1 MAQLA
6 QNFNSWIR
14 QHKLFALALP
24 IVILLLVYFISNSI
38 QGMTSLP
45 QDSID
50 NNGYNNTLPN
60 QSNELEIKDP
70 NTYFKESVNDS
81 LDRMRDKGKIKN
93 IVGREKEK
101 DSLEQILED
110 LENFSIDE
118 NKIADV
124 SSNNNEVN
132 VTPTNQYLSKSK
144 QNKEA
149 SEYEQRLEYRNM
161 LLEAREKRKAKSQDY
176 SAPNSQNNQLSGSLS
191 NLKVSAAIYKDQRIL
206 PGKLVTLILKEEL
219 SFNGISL
226 PKNTFVYAKANIR
239 QSRILLEVEE
249 IDDYTIGLEVKD
261 IKGGIGIYNPQ
272 AGELLSEFYT
282 DVESGAIQDVSVEVY
297 RLIDNPMSDNAI
309 SAFNKHF
316 VRKKR
321 KNKDEP
327 LLRNGHPVFLT
338 LKKDR

>member
-6 QNFNSWIR
+6 QNFNRWIR

-45 QDSID
+45 KDSID
-50 NNGYNNTLPN
+50 TNGYNNSLPN
-60 QSNELEIKDP
+60 QSSELEIKDP

-81 LDRMRDKGKIKN
+81 LDRLRDKGKIKN

-118 NKIADV
+118 NKVADV
-124 SSNNNEVN
+124 PQRNNKID
-132 VTPTNQYLSKSK
+132 VTTNNQYQNYSK
-144 QNKEA
+144 QTKEA
-149 SEYEQRLEYRNM
+149 NDYEQKLEYRNM

-176 SAPNSQNNQLSGSLS
+176 SAPKSKNTQLNTSLS
-191 NLKVSAAIYKDQRIL
+191 SLKVSAAIYKDQLIL
-206 PGKLVTLILKEEL
+206 PGRLVTLILKEEL
-219 SFNGISL
+219 SFNGKSF

-239 QSRILLEVEE
+239 QSRVLLTVDN
-249 IDDYTIGLEVKD
+249 INDFPINLEVKARN
-261 IKGGIGIYNPQ
+261 GGVGIYNPQ
-272 AGELLSEFYT
+272 AGELLSEFYS
-282 DVESGAIQDVSVEVY
+282 DVEEGAIQDISIEVS
-297 RLIDNPMSDNAI
+297 RQIDNPMSDNTI
-309 SAFNKHF
+309 SAFNKYF
-316 VRKKR
+316 KRKKR
-321 KNKDEP
+321 KNKDEI

-338 LKKDR
+338 IKKDR

>member
-24 IVILLLVYFISNSI
+24 IVVLLLVYFISNSI
-38 QGMTSLP
+38 QGMTSP
-45 QDSID
+45 PDSSIE
-50 NNGYNNTLPN
+50 NNGYNNSLPN

-81 LDRMRDKGKIKN
+81 LDKLRDKGKIKN

-118 NKIADV
+118 NKVAEVSPKNREIDV
-124 SSNNNEVN
+124 TTNNSITNRSNQTNEV
-132 VTPTNQYLSKSK
+132 
-144 QNKEA
+144 
-149 SEYEQRLEYRNM
+149 SEYEQKLEYRNM

-176 SAPNSQNNQLSGSLS
+176 SAPKSKNNQLSTSLS
-191 NLKVSAAIYKDQRIL
+191 NLKVSAAIYKDQFIL

-219 SFNGISL
+219 TFNGKSF

-239 QSRILLEVEE
+239 QSRVLLE
-249 IDDYTIGLEVKD
+249 IDNVDDFPINLEVKARN
-261 IKGGIGIYNPQ
+261 GGVGIYNPQ
-272 AGELLSEFYT
+272 AGELLSEFYS
-282 DVESGAIQDVSVEVY
+282 DVEEGTVQDISLEVS
-297 RLIDNPMSDNAI
+297 RQIDNPMSDNTI
-309 SAFNKHF
+309 SAFNKYF
-316 VRKKR
+316 KRKKR
-321 KNKDEP
+321 KNKDEI